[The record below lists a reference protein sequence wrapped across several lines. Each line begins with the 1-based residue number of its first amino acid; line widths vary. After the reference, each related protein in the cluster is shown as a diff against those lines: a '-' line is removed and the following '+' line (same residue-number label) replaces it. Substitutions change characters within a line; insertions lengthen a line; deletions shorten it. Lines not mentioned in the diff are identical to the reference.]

1 MLRADRED
9 GATALNIFIGV
20 LTNENTGR
28 ESEAPAELFRP
39 QVLVDAK
46 WPPNKAPQERRSP
59 VMMDR
64 TMKRCLELWDGAPAE
79 LFSAA
84 RLAPCAGERT
94 KVVVRHSDWAA
105 SAVRGF
111 RFSEPPAL
119 VSRGFRSRRLNLL
132 GNCQLPNDSRPAN
145 KHWTNHSRQRP
156 QLRDPWLTPAA
167 HKPQSQIARIF
178 PNV

>member
-1 MLRADRED
+1 MLRADRVD

-28 ESEAPAELFRP
+28 ESE
-39 QVLVDAK
+39 
-46 WPPNKAPQERRSP
+46 
-59 VMMDR
+59 
-64 TMKRCLELWDGAPAE
+64 APAE

-145 KHWTNHSRQRP
+145 KHWTIHSRQRP